1 MTIKPEQLDALLG
14 DCKSPEDVDK
24 LYSQLLQ
31 RLINRSLE
39 AEMTAH
45 RGYGSG
51 ESTGPEKRSN
61 TRNGKSKKTIK
72 GSYNF
77 V

>member
-1 MTIKPEQLDALLG
+1 MTINPEQLDVLLS
-14 DCKSPEDVDK
+14 DCKTPADVDK

-45 RGYGSG
+45 LGYGSG
-51 ESTGPEKRSN
+51 ETFEQP
-61 TRNGKSKKTIK
+61 
-72 GSYNF
+72 
-77 V
+77 